1 VTPVQIQSRQI
12 QSRQVGPRRPPRRAE
27 TPAARYARRLRHL
40 ARMREWYA
48 RHAAAVAATDQ
59 E

>member
-1 VTPVQIQSRQI
+1 MLIQVQSRLE
-12 QSRQVGPRRPPRRAE
+12 GPRRRSRRAE

-48 RHAAAVAATDQ
+48 RHGAAGAAATDR

>member
-1 VTPVQIQSRQI
+1 MIVQIQSR
-12 QSRQVGPRRPPRRAE
+12 REVPRRRLRRAE
-27 TPAARYARRLRHL
+27 TPAAQYARRLRHL

-48 RHAAAVAATDQ
+48 QHAAARAAATDP

>member
-1 VTPVQIQSRQI
+1 MLVQFQSRLE
-12 QSRQVGPRRPPRRAE
+12 GPRRRLRRAE
-27 TPAARYARRLRHL
+27 TPAARYARRFRHL

-48 RHAAAVAATDQ
+48 RHGGARAASPDT

>member
-1 VTPVQIQSRQI
+1 MMPVEVQSRLEGA
-12 QSRQVGPRRPPRRAE
+12 RRRRPLRVE

-48 RHAAAVAATDQ
+48 RQAAAGAAAASGG
-59 E
+59 

>member
-1 VTPVQIQSRQI
+1 MSIEVKTRIE
-12 QSRQVGPRRPPRRAE
+12 GPRQRPRRAE

>member
-1 VTPVQIQSRQI
+1 MLIQVQSGLE
-12 QSRQVGPRRPPRRAE
+12 GPRRRLRRAE

-48 RHAAAVAATDQ
+48 RHAAATAAATHT

>member
-1 VTPVQIQSRQI
+1 MSRPASVLGSTDQL
-12 QSRQVGPRRPPRRAE
+12 QPRQRLRRTE
-27 TPAARYARRLRHL
+27 TPAARYARRVRHL

-48 RHAAAVAATDQ
+48 RHGTAGAAATDT

>member
-1 VTPVQIQSRQI
+1 MLVQFHSRLE
-12 QSRQVGPRRPPRRAE
+12 GPRRRLRRAE

-48 RHAAAVAATDQ
+48 RHAAAGAAATDP

>member
-1 VTPVQIQSRQI
+1 MPIQVESRPEGA
-12 QSRQVGPRRPPRRAE
+12 RRRPSRAE

-40 ARMREWYA
+40 VRMREWYA
-48 RHAAAVAATDQ
+48 RHAAAEAAAASR

>member
-1 VTPVQIQSRQI
+1 MLVQVDPR
-12 QSRQVGPRRPPRRAE
+12 REGPRRRPRRAE

-48 RHAAAVAATDQ
+48 SHIAARAAATDQ

>member
-1 VTPVQIQSRQI
+1 MSVQAQSRLEA
-12 QSRQVGPRRPPRRAE
+12 PRRRPRRAE

-48 RHAAAVAATDQ
+48 RHAAAGAATASP

>member
-1 VTPVQIQSRQI
+1 MPVQIRSR
-12 QSRQVGPRRPPRRAE
+12 REGPRRRPRRVE

-40 ARMREWYA
+40 ARMREWYG
-48 RHAAAVAATDQ
+48 RHAAAGAAATDQ

>member
-1 VTPVQIQSRQI
+1 MTLVQIQSR
-12 QSRQVGPRRPPRRAE
+12 RDGPRRPPRRVE
-27 TPAARYARRLRHL
+27 TPATRYARRLRHL

-48 RHAAAVAATDQ
+48 RHAAAGAATTDQ